1 MDRRRK
7 ASVKGNK
14 TKIEMNVYVEW
25 QMMSKEREGS
35 EIASRHQSAHCK
47 EIVNPRKKKKSKEG
61 R

>member
-47 EIVNPRKKKKSKEG
+47 EIVNPRKKKK
-61 R
+61 